1 MQTTDPRGDP
11 KQDKVGREKIK
22 CVRSFLIILGV
33 RFETVKDSP
42 VWEYMCKHGKAGINT
57 NNLNAWFL
65 KGLEVLSVSSASY
78 CHLALYTEILITHLS

>member
-1 MQTTDPRGDP
+1 MQTTDPGGDP

-22 CVRSFLIILGV
+22 CVRSFLIILDV

-42 VWEYMCKHGKAGINT
+42 VWEYMCKHWKTGINT
-57 NNLNAWFL
+57 DNLNAWFL

-78 CHLALYTEILITHLS
+78 CHLALYTEILN

>member
-22 CVRSFLIILGV
+22 CVQSFLIILGV

-42 VWEYMCKHGKAGINT
+42 V
-57 NNLNAWFL
+57 
-65 KGLEVLSVSSASY
+65 
-78 CHLALYTEILITHLS
+78 

>member
-22 CVRSFLIILGV
+22 YVRSFLIILSV

-42 VWEYMCKHGKAGINT
+42 VWEYMCKHGKAEINT

-78 CHLALYTEILITHLS
+78 CHLALYTEILN